1 MPRGL
6 GRLIQLV
13 KALNSQTEDLSPIP
27 KTHVRKWFR
36 GHVDGSMDKNA
47 LPPSLEPVWWKERT
61 HF

>member
-47 LPPSLEPVWWKERT
+47 LPPSLEPVW
-61 HF
+61 